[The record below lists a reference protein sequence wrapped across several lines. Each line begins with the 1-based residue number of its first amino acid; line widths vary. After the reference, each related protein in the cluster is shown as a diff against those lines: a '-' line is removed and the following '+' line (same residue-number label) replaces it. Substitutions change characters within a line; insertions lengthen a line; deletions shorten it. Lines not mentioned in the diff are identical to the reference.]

1 METTENVKIEGLSVG
16 DWVQDR
22 KGNTAQI
29 IGIELWSGA
38 YEVNVRING
47 VDVGLVSAS
56 SCYPIPI
63 TPEILEKNGLMRVT
77 EEECCKAYCCND
89 FLIRRSKF
97 SCTDWW
103 QVDVHYKQYVAH
115 LSGYIQYV
123 HQLQHLLTIN
133 ECDKKIEL

>member
-1 METTENVKIEGLSVG
+1 MRIEELSIG
-16 DWVQDR
+16 DWVDIDCKPKQISSILETPMGGMVR
-22 KGNTAQI
+22 CQNQSITAFVEHI
-29 IGIELWSGA
+29 S
-38 YEVNVRING
+38 
-47 VDVGLVSAS
+47 
-56 SCYPIPI
+56 PIPL
-63 TPEILEKNGLMRVT
+63 TPEILEKNGLMRVS
-77 EEECCKAYCCND
+77 EEKGYEAYCCND

>member
-1 METTENVKIEGLSVG
+1 METTEKVRIEELSIG
-16 DWVQDR
+16 DWVQDILGNICIVR
-22 KGNTAQI
+22 NIFCGDLVECYVIEKGD
-29 IGIELWSGA
+29 ELSIMID
-38 YEVNVRING
+38 R
-47 VDVGLVSAS
+47 LR
-56 SCYPIPI
+56 PIPI
-63 TPEILEKNGLMRVT
+63 TSEVLEGNGLMRVT
-77 EEECCKAYCCND
+77 EEEDYEAYCCND

-123 HQLQHLLTIN
+123 HHLQHLLTIN

>member
-1 METTENVKIEGLSVG
+1 MRIEELCIG
-16 DWVQDR
+16 DWVR
-22 KGNTAQI
+22 HTFYEENVQI
-29 IGIELWSGA
+29 A
-38 YEVNVRING
+38 RIDG
-47 VDVGLVSAS
+47 DSERVLAERGKLSI
-56 SCYPIPI
+56 SCHLNYFEPIPL
-63 TPEILEKNGLMRVT
+63 TPEILEKNGLMRVS
-77 EEECCKAYCCND
+77 EDKAYEAYCCND